1 RRALRALCLELPDG
15 PFLGGSHHPVR
26 AGLFDFGV
34 SGLSREEGR
43 LLRGQAM
50 NAGGRPGKTEE
61 RETMAE
67 TLKDLLAPHPAE
79 WPAIGAPGR
88 PWMTYGG
95 LRDLSADVAASLRSN
110 GIGAADRVAIVLP
123 NGP

>member
-1 RRALRALCLELPDG
+1 
-15 PFLGGSHHPVR
+15 
-26 AGLFDFGV
+26 
-34 SGLSREEGR
+34 
-43 LLRGQAM
+43 M

-110 GIGAADRVAIVLP
+110 RFLPSLPMRRVVAFQEMFQVE
-123 NGP
+123 

>member
-1 RRALRALCLELPDG
+1 
-15 PFLGGSHHPVR
+15 
-26 AGLFDFGV
+26 
-34 SGLSREEGR
+34 
-43 LLRGQAM
+43 M

-95 LRDLSADVAASLRSN
+95 LRDLSADVAGHVFALLRIQDLHFLQ
-110 GIGAADRVAIVLP
+110 GILLRVVYYSYQIWLINVIP
-123 NGP
+123 GMIR